1 MTEHTRVTFLITG
14 LNYGGAEVQV
24 VELASRLSA
33 RGWRASVVSMLQPQA
48 FVADLSAAGV
58 AVRSLNMR
66 RGIPS
71 PRAVFDLAAILREDQ
86 PHILHSHM
94 VHANLLARVSR
105 LVRWTPALIST
116 AHNIDEGSRWREI
129 AYRLT
134 DPICDLTTNVSQAA
148 VDRYVRVGAA
158 PEQKIRFVPN
168 GVNVDRFRPDAEARA
183 RLRREL
189 GLGERFAWLAVGRFE
204 AAKDHLTLVRAFGR
218 LGGQDDAA
226 LLLAGQGGMEDQI
239 RAEVAALG
247 LSDRVHFLGV
257 RRDIPQLLNAAD
269 AYVMS
274 SAWEGLPMVLLE
286 AAAVGLVTVATAVGG
301 NHEIVLDKRSGF
313 LAPPRDPAALAG
325 SMRLTMQLSEAE
337 RKRMGAAGR
346 DHAHACYSLS
356 RVVDQWE
363 ALYHECLSGRAP
375 RPTRI
380 AAGHE

>member
-1 MTEHTRVTFLITG
+1 MTAHTRITFLITD

-33 RGWRASVVSMLQPQA
+33 RGWQASVVSMLQPRA

-58 AVRSLNMR
+58 PVRSLNMR
-66 RGIPS
+66 RGMPS
-71 PRAVFDLAAILREDQ
+71 PRAVFDLAAILREDR

-148 VDRYVRVGAA
+148 VERYVQVGAA
-158 PEQKIRFVPN
+158 PARKIRFVPN
-168 GVNVDRFRPDAEARA
+168 GVNVDRFRSDAEARD

-189 GLGERFAWLAVGRFE
+189 GLGGRFAWLAVGRFE

-218 LGGQDDAA
+218 LGEQDDAA

-247 LSDRVHFLGV
+247 LSDRVRFLGV

-301 NHEIVLDKRSGF
+301 NHEIVLDGRNGF
-313 LAPPRDPAALAG
+313 LVPPRDPAALAG
-325 SMRLTMQLSEAE
+325 SMRLTMQLPEGE
-337 RKRMGAAGR
+337 RKRMGAAGK
-346 DHAHACYSLS
+346 DYVHACYSLS

-363 ALYHECLSGRAP
+363 SLYQECLSGREP
-375 RPTRI
+375 RRTRI
-380 AAGHE
+380 ATGRE